1 MPLFSPFGLQ
11 SAIKTQLS
19 KTVLVFMNSSS
30 VSKSEESLQHRVWFS
45 HEENRN
51 TDLPCNMSRTCKN
64 RKRKIRNMY
73 NLVTWKIF
81 DRQSHRGGRKL
92 IAKIWGRFW
101 F

>member
-1 MPLFSPFGLQ
+1 MPLFSPFELQ

-64 RKRKIRNMY
+64 HKKKIRNMY

-81 DRQSHRGGRKL
+81 DRQIHRGGRKL